1 MIRVSDITTFNK
13 CPRMCYFVNQGH
25 DSVGEVSG
33 TFIENLILK
42 ELALTYE
49 CAAGKDDKPSFLN
62 NELERISKEIR
73 VIYRSELDGID
84 EDVIEKSA
92 SNIQSL
98 TEKISSNISMNVDF
112 YSGEFIRDKQV
123 LRSDK
128 FGLSGSPDRLKRENP
143 GVVPSI
149 IKAGNIPENG
159 VWNSDRLAL
168 TAYSIL
174 VEEEFNTI
182 VEKGFVEYARWGI
195 VRTMIIKRHER
206 RKILQIRD
214 KISRIKEGFMPE
226 RPKDAPCQYCNF
238 AGICDVKST
247 LASRFF

>member
-13 CPRMCYFVNQGH
+13 CPRICYFVNQGH

-33 TFIENLILK
+33 TFIESLLLK

-62 NELERISKEIR
+62 NELERISKELR
-73 VIYRSELDGID
+73 VIYRSELDGMD
-84 EDVIEKSA
+84 DALIEKST
-92 SNIQSL
+92 SNIQPL
-98 TEKISSNISMNVDF
+98 IETISSNLSMNVDF

-123 LRSDK
+123 LRSEK
-128 FGLSGSPDRLKRENP
+128 FGVSGSPDRLLRKNS
-143 GVVPSI
+143 GVVPSM
-149 IKAGNIPENG
+149 IKTGNMPENG
-159 VWNSDRLAL
+159 VWSSDRLAL

-174 VEEEFNTI
+174 VEEEFNSI

-195 VRTMIIKRHER
+195 VRTVIIKRHER
-206 RKILQIRD
+206 RKILQIRE
-214 KISRIKEGFMPE
+214 KISRIKDGFMPE
-226 RPKDAPCQYCNF
+226 RPKDAPCQQCNF